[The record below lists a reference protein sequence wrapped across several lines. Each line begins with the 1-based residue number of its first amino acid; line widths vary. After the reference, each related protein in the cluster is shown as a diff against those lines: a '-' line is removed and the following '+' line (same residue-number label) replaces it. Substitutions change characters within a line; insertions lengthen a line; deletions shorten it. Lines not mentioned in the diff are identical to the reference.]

1 MKLKVGEVIK
11 IRDNYYKVAVGKN
24 KPSCGKCWFFSGMRW
39 CCLNSSSKDHLT
51 NIDDCKKL
59 IDINKGQYF
68 TIVQS
73 SDVKEGI

>member
-1 MKLKVGEVIK
+1 MLKVGEVIK
-11 IRDNYYKVAVGKN
+11 IRDNYYKVAVGDT
-24 KPSCGKCWFFSGMRW
+24 KPSCVRCWFLAGMRW
-39 CCLNSSSKDHLT
+39 CRLNNSSRDHLK
-51 NIDDCKKL
+51 NMDDCRKL